1 MVAQQPINIRE
12 MQRENAERQLAEMR
26 QSQSVVTSCFEYL
39 LIVIVAY
46 VVISD
51 AVTRGILRAWKKRN
65 ADELKAAVKAETAAQ
80 ARRAATPAPAAR
92 SSASP
97 GSMPPGASGTHR
109 RA

>member
-12 MQRENAERQLAEMR
+12 MQSENAERQLAELR
-26 QSQSVVTSCFEYL
+26 EGQSVAASCFEYF

-51 AVTRGILRAWKKRN
+51 AVTRGMLRAWKKRD
-65 ADELKAAVKAETAAQ
+65 ADQLKAAVKAETAAQ
-80 ARRAATPAPAAR
+80 ARRAATPAPVAR

-97 GSMPPGASGTHR
+97 GSAPPGASGTPR
-109 RA
+109 KA